1 MYKKE
6 EDMFRISIQGAKGGV
21 GKSTIALG
29 LARELALNGREVL
42 FIDRDL
48 LGFASFL
55 AGIREYGLLA
65 KAVEGR
71 GPLPLREIRMGRG
84 TLTVLKL
91 FGDGMRFK
99 SDMAVIHADPALRA
113 ELEVTYR
120 EILGKRSYHF
130 AVVDN
135 LPLVTPSDD
144 VVRHELEVFR
154 AVYPSSQITRIFVS
168 DSSRFCINDTMNYVR
183 VVESSP
189 DKVGFPGFF
198 VINMIPPFRDQEEYL
213 RVLREA
219 KESLG
224 TKGGVLIPFLEQ
236 LFQIKGGLESF
247 PTVPQ
252 IRRMALN
259 LESGTFEEFIN

>member
-1 MYKKE
+1 
-6 EDMFRISIQGAKGGV
+6 
-21 GKSTIALG
+21 
-29 LARELALNGREVL
+29 
-42 FIDRDL
+42 
-48 LGFASFL
+48 
-55 AGIREYGLLA
+55 
-65 KAVEGR
+65 
-71 GPLPLREIRMGRG
+71 MGRG

-259 LESGTFEEFIN
+259 LENGTFEEFIN